1 MTEEKKP
8 FWYTKIISMSNSLS
22 EEFGLDVVSTKRLR
36 DFVFTIAKDQYQVG
50 NKCGAAWAFQ
60 QAKQRSAV

>member
-8 FWYTKIISMSNSLS
+8 FWYTNIISKSNSLS
-22 EEFGLDVVSTKRLR
+22 EELGLDVMSTKRLR

-50 NKCGAAWAFQ
+50 NKCGAGWAFE
-60 QAKQRSAV
+60 QARKRAAA